1 MDHLNK
7 KKNRNLFRLCG
18 LAAAAVLFFVCGTL
32 HVRAEAGNLTGNL
45 LTLNTAAR
53 AYERPETDAP
63 VVAEF
68 AAGSPVL
75 ILREENGWY
84 TTFYQGRLAYIP
96 AEGTA
101 EAAGNGAGGENGAG
115 TASGETAGSA
125 GAGADGEGGNGEIA
139 SGETEENAGGGNAG
153 TGEVSGAE
161 DEHGGTAEE
170 AGQETED
177 SSAAGET
184 SPETDSAEGLFSAEK
199 PVDEEALNREMK
211 QVHAENAALF
221 ELTEEEEKGLSGSDL
236 WWIAAAALVLA
247 LFAVGI
253 ASTVMQNRKQGK
265 GRRKKENRRRK
276 NK

>member
-7 KKNRNLFRLCG
+7 KRNRNLFRLCG

-32 HVRAEAGNLTGNL
+32 YVRAEAGNLTGNL

-53 AYERPETDAP
+53 AYEHPETDAP

-75 ILREENGWY
+75 ILGEENGWY

-101 EAAGNGAGGENGAG
+101 EAAGNGAAGENGAG
-115 TASGETAGSA
+115 TSSGETLGSA
-125 GAGADGEGGNGEIA
+125 GADADGESGNSGTV
-139 SGETEENAGGGNAG
+139 SGETEETAGDGNAG
-153 TGEVSGAE
+153 TGEASGAA
-161 DEHGGTAEE
+161 DEHGETAEE
-170 AGQETED
+170 AVRETED

-199 PVDEEALNREMK
+199 PVDEEALDREMK
-211 QVHAENAALF
+211 QVQAENAVRF

-236 WWIAAAALVLA
+236 WRIAAAVLILA

-253 ASTVMQNRKQGK
+253 VSTVMQNRKQGK
-265 GRRKKENRRRK
+265 GRRKKENGRRK
-276 NK
+276 DK